1 MVSKCNGSYL
11 YQSHQPLLVRN
22 ISESVYYHPKVK
34 FLCNYIHNFLK
45 STLYQMY
52 AMWRRNKVIYDQ
64 TMQILTQ
71 RFLSVSVAQSRPT
84 LCDPMD
90 CMQPTR
96 LFCPWNSP
104 DKNTRV
110 GNHSLLP
117 GAWNQILNIFKII
130 FKIVTCSTSRDLTKL
145 EVMGWGWEWEKTL

>member
-22 ISESVYYHPKVK
+22 ISESVYYHPKLK

-52 AMWRRNKVIYDQ
+52 AIWRRNKVIYDQ

-90 CMQPTR
+90 CSPPGSSVHGILQTRILEWVAIFFSRRSSQPRDRTYVSCTGGG
-96 LFCPWNSP
+96 FFS
-104 DKNTRV
+104 TE
-110 GNHSLLP
+110 LP
-117 GAWNQILNIFKII
+117 KSG
-130 FKIVTCSTSRDLTKL
+130 S
-145 EVMGWGWEWEKTL
+145 EK

>member
-52 AMWRRNKVIYDQ
+52 AIWRRNKVIYDQ

-71 RFLSVSVAQSRPT
+71 RFLSVSVAQSSPT

-90 CMQPTR
+90 CMSPTR

-110 GNHSLLP
+110 GNHSLLQGIFP
-117 GAWNQILNIFKII
+117 TQGSNSGLLHCKQILYHLSHQGSPINAWAF
-130 FKIVTCSTSRDLTKL
+130 
-145 EVMGWGWEWEKTL
+145 

>member
-52 AMWRRNKVIYDQ
+52 AIWRRNKVIYDQ

-110 GNHSLLP
+110 GNHSLLQ
-117 GAWNQILNIFKII
+117 G
-130 FKIVTCSTSRDLTKL
+130 DLPNLGIKL
-145 EVMGWGWEWEKTL
+145 RSPALQADSVPSEPSGKSYKCLGLLIYSKL

>member
-22 ISESVYYHPKVK
+22 ISESVYYHPKLK

-52 AMWRRNKVIYDQ
+52 AIWRRNKVIYDQ

-90 CMQPTR
+90 CSPPDSSVHGILQTRILEWVTIPFSRGSSQPRDQTQVS
-96 LFCPWNSP
+96 CI
-104 DKNTRV
+104 
-110 GNHSLLP
+110 
-117 GAWNQILNIFKII
+117 A
-130 FKIVTCSTSRDLTKL
+130 SRFFTI
-145 EVMGWGWEWEKTL
+145 